1 MSVAGS
7 LNGGDEAP
15 EAASHCLARIWLAGG
30 AADGIDAA
38 GAGSAATGDFIPVY
52 RVRLRMK
59 CGRWQR
65 QAGNNNNNNN
75 NNYADATMPFL
86 RPIQG
91 KYNRKVALLTWQRQ
105 DRDKKKQP
113 SLRKAVV

>member
-7 LNGGDEAP
+7 LQGGDEAP
-15 EAASHCLARIWLAGG
+15 EAASHCLARIWLADG

-38 GAGSAATGDFIPVY
+38 GAGTASTRDFIPVY

-59 CGRWQR
+59 CGRCQR
-65 QAGNNNNNNN
+65 QAGNNIK
-75 NNYADATMPFL
+75 NNYSDATMPFL
-86 RPIQG
+86 RVIQG
-91 KYNRKVALLTWQRQ
+91 KYIRKIALLTWQRQ

-113 SLRKAVV
+113 SLQKAVV